1 MRLDVLLEL
10 LRYVK
15 QQHPELP
22 TRLNTNG
29 LGELEN
35 GHEFAAE
42 FKGILDTVSIS
53 LNASNEEEYMELCK
67 PRFGKGSYEAL
78 ISFIEEARDA
88 IPDVTVS
95 VVGGTI
101 PEESEERCRRMAETW
116 NVRFR
121 VRR

>member
-1 MRLDVLLEL
+1 MIHSETKAKVRLD
-10 LRYVK
+10 
-15 QQHPELP
+15 
-22 TRLNTNG
+22 TNG
-29 LGELEN
+29 LGNLVNGRDIVPELSEV
-35 GHEFAAE
+35 
-42 FKGILDTVSIS
+42 LDAISIS

-67 PRFGKGSYEAL
+67 PRFGKGSYKAL

-101 PEESEERCRRMAETW
+101 PEESEERCRRMAEAW